1 MFTQFLNLLATIISV
16 ISLLIVTYGALIAF
30 IAFIIN
36 ELKIM
41 KQKVLK
47 IFCIIVTIRNS
58 LNEERRRHG
67 TRPASFPFFF
77 RNPAIA
83 V

>member
-1 MFTQFLNLLATIISV
+1 
-16 ISLLIVTYGALIAF
+16 
-30 IAFIIN
+30 
-36 ELKIM
+36 M

-67 TRPASFPFFF
+67 TLPASFPFFF

>member
-1 MFTQFLNLLATIISV
+1 MKRLFPILHVEKEFYDSQCV
-16 ISLLIVTYGALIAF
+16 
-30 IAFIIN
+30 FIIN

-58 LNEERRRHG
+58 LNEERRRHV

>member
-1 MFTQFLNLLATIISV
+1 
-16 ISLLIVTYGALIAF
+16 
-30 IAFIIN
+30 
-36 ELKIM
+36 M